1 MIVKGSVR
9 NIRNTAFFCTIGV
22 VCFFV
27 MWYNDKG
34 CQIGFVFF
42 LTSLFIENLIKKG

>member
-9 NIRNTAFFCTIGV
+9 NIRNTAFFCIVGV
-22 VCFFV
+22 VYFFV

-34 CQIGFVFF
+34 YQIVFF
-42 LTSLFIENLIKKG
+42 LISLFIENLIKK